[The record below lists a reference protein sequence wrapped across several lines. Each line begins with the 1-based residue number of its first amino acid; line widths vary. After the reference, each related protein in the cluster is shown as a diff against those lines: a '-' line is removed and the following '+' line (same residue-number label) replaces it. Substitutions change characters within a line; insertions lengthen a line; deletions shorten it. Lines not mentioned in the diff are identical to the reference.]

1 MLFLRKRAK
10 KGKKKKRKNWAK
22 MYKIQKYFEKGQTHV
37 CNYHMYETARV
48 CPGYFNI

>member
-10 KGKKKKRKNWAK
+10 KGQKKKRKNRGK
-22 MYKIQKYFEKGQTHV
+22 MYKNQKYFEKGQTHV